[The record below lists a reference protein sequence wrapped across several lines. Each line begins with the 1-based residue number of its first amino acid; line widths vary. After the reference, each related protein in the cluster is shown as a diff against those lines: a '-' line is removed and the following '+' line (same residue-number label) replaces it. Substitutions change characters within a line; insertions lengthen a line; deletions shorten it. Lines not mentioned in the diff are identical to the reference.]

1 MKINR
6 TVQRALIVLDLVAT
20 APKGLRLSELVEAL
34 EVPKSSLFDIVST
47 LVGMNYLREENKRF
61 FIGIKTK
68 EAGDRYGEFQDL
80 SHIADSLLSVA
91 SEKYHSST
99 SLVRL
104 HHNDLEYL
112 FQYHPKDA
120 VMVARQSSPYNILH
134 ASATGKVLMA
144 FLDEDRK
151 NALVRTLPLQKF
163 TDRTIDS
170 VDGLLEELDQV
181 RENGYALDNREY
193 HYLLQCVAAP
203 ILFREKCI
211 AAISFSGLNLF
222 NENPQDMLRYV
233 KQTARE
239 ITEAYS
245 RS

>member
-6 TVQRALIVLDLVAT
+6 TVQRALIVLELVANS
-20 APKGLRLSELVEAL
+20 PKGLRLSELVEIL
-34 EVPKSSLFDIVST
+34 DVPKSSLFDIVST
-47 LVGMNYLREENKRF
+47 LEGMNYLREENKRF

-80 SHIADSLLSVA
+80 SHIAEAALCSA
-91 SEKYHSST
+91 SEKYNSST

-104 HHNDLEYL
+104 HQNDLEYL

-144 FLDEDRK
+144 FLDEEKR
-151 NALVRTLPLQKF
+151 NELVRTLPLQKF

-170 VDGLLEELDQV
+170 LGGLQEELAKV

-222 NENPQDMLRYV
+222 NEKPQDMIQHV
-233 KQTARE
+233 QQTAKE

-245 RS
+245 RN

>member
-6 TVQRALIVLDLVAT
+6 TVQRALRVLDLVAA
-20 APKGLRLSELVEAL
+20 APKGMRLSELVEAL

-47 LVGMNYLREENKRF
+47 LVGMNYLREEDKRF

-68 EAGDRYGEFQDL
+68 EAGDCYREFQDL
-80 SHIADSLLSVA
+80 SHIAEALLCVA
-91 SEKYHSST
+91 SERYNSST

-104 HHNDLEYL
+104 AGNNLEYL
-112 FQYHPKDA
+112 FLYHPKDA

-134 ASATGKVLMA
+134 ASATGKILLA
-144 FLDEDRK
+144 FLDEEQAK
-151 NALVRTLPLQKF
+151 TLVRTLPLQKF

-170 VDGLLEELDQV
+170 VDGLLEEMAAV
-181 RENGYALDNREY
+181 RNNGYALDNREY

-203 ILFREKCI
+203 IMFREKCI

-222 NENPQDMLRYV
+222 NENPQDMIQQV
-233 KQTARE
+233 QQTAKK
-239 ITEAYS
+239 ISEAYS
-245 RS
+245 RF